1 MPFHLKTKGQ
11 KNVQLD
17 IKTGATMQIT
27 HKKWRPSNFSINSC
41 SCTLPTLQLGSIIFE
56 FRGTKTNKKLSKG
69 MV

>member
-27 HKKWRPSNFSINSC
+27 HKKMEAF
-41 SCTLPTLQLGSIIFE
+41 
-56 FRGTKTNKKLSKG
+56 
-69 MV
+69 